1 MLNIK
6 PISAFNDNYIW
17 CLYDTETKEALLVD
31 PGDANAALSFLNAEK
46 LKLSHILITH
56 HHPDHIGGVNK
67 LKQHFACKTVG
78 FSQANYQGV
87 DIALSECSS
96 IALLSI
102 TFKIIEVPGHTL
114 DHIAFYAAK
123 QGAIDTPL
131 LFCGDTLF
139 SAGCGRLFEGT
150 PAQMLNSL
158 DKFKLLPEA
167 TLIYCAHE
175 YTLANLNF
183 VTALL
188 PNNSDVAAYRT
199 LCENKRAQGHA
210 TIPTT
215 LGNECRI
222 NPFLGSE
229 RHEIATA
236 AQAFTG
242 TLETDPLSV
251 FAAIRKAKDS
261 F

>member
-31 PGDANAALSFLNAEK
+31 PGDANAALRFLNAEK

-87 DIALSECSS
+87 DIALSEGST

-102 TFKIIEVPGHTL
+102 TFKIIEVP
-114 DHIAFYAAK
+114 
-123 QGAIDTPL
+123 
-131 LFCGDTLF
+131 
-139 SAGCGRLFEGT
+139 
-150 PAQMLNSL
+150 
-158 DKFKLLPEA
+158 
-167 TLIYCAHE
+167 
-175 YTLANLNF
+175 
-183 VTALL
+183 
-188 PNNSDVAAYRT
+188 
-199 LCENKRAQGHA
+199 GHA

-251 FAAIRKAKDS
+251 FAAIREAKDN